1 MEGVKELLN
10 DIEKYTVSSQMGQA
24 FGAKVFKIS
33 RDRQGNRLT
42 HLKITGGRLRVKDQL
57 AGGEQSEEP
66 WEEKVNQIRIYS
78 GEKYE
83 MVQEAAAG
91 MICAVTGL
99 TKTYPGEGLGK
110 EQRSEPP
117 HLSPVLNY
125 RVIFPEHVNIPA
137 MLQNFRI
144 LEEEDP
150 MLRVVWNE
158 ELEEIHVQLMGEVQ
172 TEVLRSLIEERF
184 GVKVSFCLLYTSL
197 VRLGLPWGYME

>member
-1 MEGVKELLN
+1 MK
-10 DIEKYTVSSQMGQA
+10 VSLPA
-24 FGAKVFKIS
+24 A
-33 RDRQGNRLT
+33 
-42 HLKITGGRLRVKDQL
+42 
-57 AGGEQSEEP
+57 EQSEEP

-125 RVIFPEHVNIPA
+125 RVS
-137 MLQNFRI
+137 FRS
-144 LEEEDP
+144 
-150 MLRVVWNE
+150 M
-158 ELEEIHVQLMGEVQ
+158 
-172 TEVLRSLIEERF
+172 
-184 GVKVSFCLLYTSL
+184 
-197 VRLGLPWGYME
+197 

>member
-1 MEGVKELLN
+1 
-10 DIEKYTVSSQMGQA
+10 MGQA

-99 TKTYPGEGLGK
+99 TKTYPDVYK
-110 EQRSEPP
+110 RQYSR
-117 HLSPVLNY
+117 
-125 RVIFPEHVNIPA
+125 F
-137 MLQNFRI
+137 
-144 LEEEDP
+144 
-150 MLRVVWNE
+150 
-158 ELEEIHVQLMGEVQ
+158 
-172 TEVLRSLIEERF
+172 SL
-184 GVKVSFCLLYTSL
+184 
-197 VRLGLPWGYME
+197 